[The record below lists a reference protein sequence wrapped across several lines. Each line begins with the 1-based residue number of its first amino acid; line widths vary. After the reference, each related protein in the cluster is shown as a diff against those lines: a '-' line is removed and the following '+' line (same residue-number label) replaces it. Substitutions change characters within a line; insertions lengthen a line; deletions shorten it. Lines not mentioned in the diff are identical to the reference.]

1 MRRIVAL
8 LLALLMTLTMTTL
21 SWAEGESAVGAT
33 GPTSGTC
40 GADTNEGGRDSV
52 KWEVTP
58 NGGKVAVEDET
69 GKLIALP
76 AYTLTISGKGEIM
89 GRIWADTKGNTWLTK
104 DKNGNTYHSQITVA
118 DIQEGVTGIGND
130 DR

>member
-8 LLALLMTLTMTTL
+8 LLAVLMTLTMTTL

-40 GADTNEGGRDSV
+40 GAEGNEGGRGSV

-76 AYTLTISGKGEIM
+76 AYTLTISGKGDIM
-89 GRIWADTKGNTWLTK
+89 DEPGQPAAGC
-104 DKNGNTYHSQITVA
+104 
-118 DIQEGVTGIGND
+118 
-130 DR
+130 